1 MSVYA
6 SHYLYSYRSDHLSV
20 QNVAVE
26 EEPNHWGH
34 THEEEKKRKL
44 NASADSGTYIVSYLK
59 CVVV

>member
-1 MSVYA
+1 MLATISIRTDLI
-6 SHYLYSYRSDHLSV
+6 SS
-20 QNVAVE
+20 NVAVE